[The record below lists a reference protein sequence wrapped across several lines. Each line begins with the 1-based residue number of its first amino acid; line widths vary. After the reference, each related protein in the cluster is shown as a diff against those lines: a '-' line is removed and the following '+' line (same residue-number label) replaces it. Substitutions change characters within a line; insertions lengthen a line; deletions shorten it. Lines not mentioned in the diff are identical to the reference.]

1 MNKFQE
7 ERNEYISHLG
17 EVTPMALVNP
27 WYRAEH
33 ERVFFEPLYDVQHH
47 AVMYLME
54 EDVNNA

>member
-17 EVTPMALVNP
+17 EVTPMALVYP
-27 WYRAEH
+27 WYRDGDGNV
-33 ERVFFEPLYDVQHH
+33 VFNPLYEVQHH

-54 EDVNNA
+54 EDER